1 MTRTAKIPSNDS
13 TVPNARGILAPKD
26 SRAFEVDCF
35 ASPVGSFRAGSDSL
49 SVKIGQRISRF
60 GTEEM
65 WDSVIIQCKEE
76 SDVPTVRVLVCHPD
90 WDEPLQVACIRSQ
103 PKLDSPISHVESLR
117 LNLELIR
124 G

>member
-1 MTRTAKIPSNDS
+1 MPDVLEPKRGS
-13 TVPNARGILAPKD
+13 T
-26 SRAFEVDCF
+26 FQVDCT
-35 ASPVGSFRAGSDSL
+35 ASPVGSFRAGADSV
-49 SVKIGQRISRF
+49 SVMISQRIRRL
-60 GTEEM
+60 GGEEM

-117 LNLELIR
+117 FNLEHIR